1 MGQKTFLLGNEAIA
15 RGAVE
20 AGVQIAAAYP
30 GTPSSEILTALSKVA
45 NDLGIYVEWSA
56 NEKVAFEVALAGSI
70 SGLRSMASMKHV
82 GVNVAH
88 DAVITAGYLGA
99 KGGLVILSADDPNA
113 WSSQNEQDN
122 RWIARQA
129 YLPVLEPSDIQESK
143 DMMRDAFELSERFK
157 HPFMY
162 RSVTRIGHARGDIEL
177 GSVNK
182 ERRKGNFTKDPSNLS
197 YVPTVARK
205 NRPLMIKRFEEIKN
219 AVNDLPFNKLSLSD
233 KAERGIICS
242 GISYAY
248 SSEALKWLNL
258 EDKLSIL
265 KIGTTYPIPEKLV
278 EKLLNSVQEVLIV
291 EELEPFVELHVKALA
306 AEKNISVKIH
316 GKDYVPLIGELT
328 TGLVTQAIAKFAGVK
343 TPLDF
348 EKINTFSNN
357 SVNLL
362 PTRPP
367 ILCAGCPH
375 RASFFAIKKAA
386 EKVARENGTV
396 PVYPGD
402 IGCYSLG
409 ISAPLETIDTLICM
423 GGSIGIANGLSH
435 IIKSPIIPCI
445 GDSTFF
451 HSGMPALVNAVYN
464 NAKMTIVVLDNK
476 TTAMTGFQNHP
487 GTGRIATGE
496 PTNQIKIEEVVKG
509 CGIKFIEIVDPYN
522 SKKTIDV
529 MTQAL
534 HFEGPSV
541 VIMRQQCSLEAVR
554 SSKKRGDK
562 ITPYYI
568 DLEKCSKCDAC
579 IKVFACPA
587 ILRKINEDNSFG
599 DYYID
604 SASCTGCGVCVQI
617 CPYQAIMESE

>member
-88 DAVITAGYLGA
+88 DAVITAGYIGA
-99 KGGLVILSADDPNA
+99 KGGLVLLSADDPNA

-219 AVNDLPFNKLSLSD
+219 AVNNLPFNKLSLSD

-278 EKLLNSVQEVLIV
+278 EKLLGSVQEVLIV

>member
-20 AGVQIAAAYP
+20 AGVQVAAAYP

-99 KGGLVILSADDPNA
+99 KGGLVLLSADDPNA

-219 AVNDLPFNKLSLSD
+219 AVNNLPFNKLSLSD

-435 IIKSPIIPCI
+435 IIKSPNMPSI

-464 NAKMTIVVLDNK
+464 NAKMTIVLLDNK

-509 CGIKFIEIVDPYN
+509 CGIKFIEIVDPYD

-529 MTQAL
+529 MTRAL

-541 VIMRQQCSLEAVR
+541 VILRQQCSLEAVR

-617 CPYQAIMESE
+617 CPYRAIMESE

>member
-88 DAVITAGYLGA
+88 DAVITAGYIGA
-99 KGGLVILSADDPNA
+99 KGGLVLLSADDPNA

-278 EKLLNSVQEVLIV
+278 EKLLGSVQEVLIV

>member
-278 EKLLNSVQEVLIV
+278 EKLLGSVQEVLIV

>member
-20 AGVQIAAAYP
+20 AGVQVAAAYP

-219 AVNDLPFNKLSLSD
+219 AVNNLPFNKLSLSD

-278 EKLLNSVQEVLIV
+278 EKLLGSVQEVLIV

>member
-20 AGVQIAAAYP
+20 AGVQVAAAYP

-99 KGGLVILSADDPNA
+99 KGGLVLLSADDPNA

-219 AVNDLPFNKLSLSD
+219 AVNNLPFNKLSLSD

-509 CGIKFIEIVDPYN
+509 CGIKFIEVVDPYN
-522 SKKTIDV
+522 SKKTIDI

-541 VIMRQQCSLEAVR
+541 VILRQQCSLEAVR

-617 CPYQAIMESE
+617 CPYRAIMESE